1 MSDRPTVRNRR
12 KVVYDASDE
21 AQVKKAEEIEK
32 DRERDLSYI
41 VKEPRGRRWLY
52 ELIFDACHVSRPS
65 HTPSDTHS
73 TAFNEGA
80 RAVGE
85 RVLEELRTRHF
96 SAFIQML
103 EENHDPTE

>member
-1 MSDRPTVRNRR
+1 MSGRPIVKNRR

-32 DRERDLSYI
+32 DRELDLAYI

-52 ELIFDACHVSRPS
+52 DLIFDACHTARLS
-65 HTPSDTHS
+65 HTPNDTHS

-96 SAFIQML
+96 DAFIQML
-103 EENHDPTE
+103 EENHDPVE